1 MAEVGNIRIADEVV
15 AKVAAKAALEIAG
28 VHKMSGGVVDEVT
41 KLLGKRNLGKGVK
54 VEVGDRE
61 CSVDVYIIVDY
72 GVSFPN
78 VAVEVQQNIIKA
90 ITEMT
95 GLKVLEVNV
104 YIQDVNIAPVAQTSA
119 SAISGSATPQV
130 ICLLLVLCFL
140 SLVLHNHLL
149 SMALS

>member
-1 MAEVGNIRIADEVV
+1 
-15 AKVAAKAALEIAG
+15 
-28 VHKMSGGVVDEVT
+28 MSGGVVVEVT

-61 CSVDVYIIVDY
+61 CSVDVYIVVDY

-78 VAVEVQQNIIKA
+78 VAGEVQQNIIKA

-104 YIQDVNIAPVAQTSA
+104 YIQDVNIREKTDAREDLE
-119 SAISGSATPQV
+119 I
-130 ICLLLVLCFL
+130 L
-140 SLVLHNHLL
+140 
-149 SMALS
+149 